1 MTENN
6 LYKIR
11 PAGRHLFTI
20 GKDLIKDPQAAI
32 IELVKNAYDADS
44 PYVEII
50 FEVSKNREKIIISIK
65 DNGHGMTKD
74 DVLKKWLVPSTNNKL
89 KSPVSPKGRIM
100 QGKKGVGRYAAS
112 LLGDDLLLSTID
124 ISGNKSEIYID
135 WSKFEQCEYL
145 DQIDILVDF
154 SKDTSQSGTNVILT
168 GGKSFVEYWT
178 DKDKNSRFINIQT
191 LIKELKKTLT
201 PNKDVEDKF
210 DILLKLKNLT
220 EGESKDIKIEPFPFF
235 NIYDYRIYGTFSNNG
250 KGLFTYENFKTGQL
264 ITETIELS
272 AHVICGNVKLDIKV
286 YDRDTDSLRATIE
299 RISTNETWNYL
310 GINETRN
317 ILNEFCGI
325 GVYRNSFRIRPLG
338 DSNYDWLQLDEKRV
352 DNPAFCIGNKQANGI
367 IEIESEELSGLE
379 EKSARDGLK
388 DNNQFTNLKQIT
400 NLVINELQKRRY
412 IFKPRKENQSKGSV
426 GKINDDI
433 DVLFDEEEIEKKV
446 SKTLREKNVPSEV
459 VNEVLN
465 VIKEDTREKEK
476 AKEAITKKIAVYQGQ
491 ATLGKIINYIIHETR
506 KPLGFFATQIDN
518 TEYYIS
524 KLKKQYSKNDL
535 DKLLALLEKYKKHT
549 ETMSYIFKRID
560 PLAATKRG
568 DKTNCNVYK
577 IISDSISIFEKEL
590 NKNNIIIHINC
601 PQTLEMMCWEQDIV
615 IILTNLIENSIF
627 WIEYSKKSE
636 KEIMINAKEDNTHFE
651 IEIIDSGTG
660 IAEEYI
666 NSGRIFDPEFTSK
679 EKGMGLGL
687 ALAGEA
693 AARNN
698 MKLIAL
704 PCENGAHFILQ
715 EKQGENN
722 D

>member
-1 MTENN
+1 MTEDIS
-6 LYKIR
+6 YKIR

-50 FEVSKNREKIIISIK
+50 FEVSQDREKIIITIK
-65 DNGHGMTKD
+65 DNGHGMTKN

-89 KSPVSPKGRIM
+89 KSPISPKGRIM

-124 ISGNKSEIYID
+124 ISGYKSEIYID
-135 WSKFEQCEYL
+135 WSKFEECEYL

-154 SKDTSQSGTNVILT
+154 SKTISESGTNITVT

-178 DKDKNSRFINIQT
+178 DKDKSLRFINIQT

-201 PNKDVEDKF
+201 PNKDIKDKF

-220 EGESKDIKIEPFPFF
+220 EGESEDIEIEPFPFF

-250 KGLFTYENFKTGQL
+250 RGTFTYENFKTGQL
-264 ITETIELS
+264 LTETVELS
-272 AHVICGNVKLDIKV
+272 ANVICGNVKLDIKV

-299 RISTNETWNYL
+299 RVSTNETWNYI
-310 GINETRN
+310 GINEIRN

-325 GVYRNSFRIRPLG
+325 GVYRNGFRIRPLG

-352 DNPAFCIGNKQANGI
+352 DNPGFCVGNKQANGI

-388 DNNQFTNLKQIT
+388 DNGQFSNLKQIT
-400 NLVINELQKRRY
+400 NLVINELQKRRH
-412 IFKPRKENQSKGSV
+412 IFKPRKKSQSKGSV
-426 GKINDDI
+426 GQINEDI
-433 DVLFDEEEIEKKV
+433 DVLFDEEKIEKKV
-446 SKTLREKNVPSEV
+446 SKTLHEKNVPEEV

-465 VIKEDTREKEK
+465 VIKEDTKEKEK
-476 AKEAITKKIAVYQGQ
+476 AKESITKKIAVYQGQ
-491 ATLGKIINYIIHETR
+491 ATLGKIVNYILHETR
-506 KPLGFFATQIDN
+506 KPLSFFATQINN
-518 TEYYIS
+518 TEHYIA
-524 KLKKQYSKNDL
+524 KLKEEYSVEDL
-535 DKLLALLEKYKKHT
+535 DKLLVLLERYKKHT

-568 DKTNCNVYK
+568 DKTNCNVLK
-577 IISDSISIFEKEL
+577 IINESISIFEKKLIEH
-590 NKNNIIIHINC
+590 NINIKVNC
-601 PQTLEMMCWEQDIV
+601 PENLEIMCWDQDIL
-615 IILTNLIENSIF
+615 IIFTNLIENSIF
-627 WIEYSKKSE
+627 WIDYSKKTE
-636 KEIMINAKEDNTHFE
+636 KEIIIIANKDNDRVE
-651 IEIIDSGTG
+651 IEIVDSGTG
-660 IAEEYI
+660 IREEYLEC
-666 NSGRIFDPEFTSK
+666 IFDPEFTSK

-698 MKLIAL
+698 MELLAL
-704 PCENGAHFILQ
+704 PRDNGAHFMLQ

>member
-1 MTENN
+1 MVENN

-44 PYVEII
+44 PSVEITFEISKVRDKI
-50 FEVSKNREKIIISIK
+50 FINIK
-65 DNGHGMTKD
+65 DFGHGMTKD
-74 DVLKKWLVPSTNNKL
+74 DVLKKWLVPSTDNKEKQK
-89 KSPVSPKGRIM
+89 KSPNGRIM

-112 LLGDDLLLSTID
+112 LLGDDLLLSTIATD
-124 ISGNKSEIYID
+124 GNKSEIYID
-135 WSKFEQCEYL
+135 WSQFEKCEYL
-145 DQIDILVDF
+145 DQIDVLVDF
-154 SKDTSQSGTNVILT
+154 SKDTSPSGTNIMIT
-168 GGKSFVEYWT
+168 GGKSFIEYWT
-178 DKDKNSRFINIQT
+178 EKDKNSRFINIQT

-201 PNKDVEDKF
+201 PNKDTNDKF
-210 DILLKLKNLT
+210 DILLTLINLD
-220 EGESKDIKIEPFPFF
+220 ESKSENIKIEPFPFF
-235 NIYDYRIYGTFSNNG
+235 NIYDYRIYGTFNNNG
-250 KGLFTYENFKTGQL
+250 KGLFTYENFKTGKL
-264 ITETIELS
+264 LKETIELS
-272 AHVICGNVKLDIKV
+272 ADVICGNVKFDIKI
-286 YDRDTDSLRATIE
+286 YDRDTNSLRATIE

-325 GVYRNSFRIRPLG
+325 GVYRNGFRIRPLG

-352 DNPAFCIGNKQANGI
+352 DNPGFCIGNKQTNGI

-400 NLVINELQKRRY
+400 NLVINELQKRRF
-412 IFKPRKENQSKGSV
+412 IFKPKKENQIKGTT

-433 DVLFDEEEIEKKV
+433 DLLFDKERIEKKV
-446 SKTLREKNVPSEV
+446 SKTLREKNVSKEI

-465 VIKEDTREKEK
+465 VLKEDTKEKEK
-476 AKEAITKKIAVYQGQ
+476 AKELITKKIAVYQGQ

-518 TEYYIS
+518 TEYYIN
-524 KLKKQYSKNDL
+524 KLKKHHSNNDL

-560 PLAATKRG
+560 PLAATKRA
-568 DKTNCNVYK
+568 DKANCNVHK
-577 IISDSISIFEKEL
+577 IITDSISIFEKEL
-590 NKNNIIIHINC
+590 ENKGIIVDINC
-601 PQTLEMMCWEQDIV
+601 PDTFEIMCWEQDIV

-627 WIEYSKKSE
+627 WIEHSKKIE
-636 KEIMINAKEDNTHFE
+636 KEIIINVKNDNTDFK
-651 IEIIDSGTG
+651 IEVIDSGTG
-660 IAEEYI
+660 IPEEYI

-693 AARNN
+693 AARNG
-698 MKLIAL
+698 MKLIAM
-704 PCENGAHFILQ
+704 PRENGAHFILQ
-715 EKQGENN
+715 KKQGEKN